1 MATLIAR
8 CEDVVVTKA
17 SVLARLSA
25 TQGVNSAIAVGVVLV
40 LAAFCWVPHLSD
52 SLWLDETLTFW
63 VVRDGL
69 AETLD
74 RTLHY
79 QPQPGYYVFIWFW
92 TQLFGVSEIALR
104 IPSLIAALG
113 ACIALARLGTVL
125 TRDREVGL
133 LAAIVL
139 ASSWNVYRESVD
151 ARSYMLGLVVL
162 LCLGL
167 SLVRWIEKGRWRDA
181 WLCGGLAAVL
191 LNLHVFFVLIYPAF
205 VVYTALRWSDSRC
218 NVKQVGLI
226 ALLLLVGALS
236 FLPVGLMLV
245 SHGGSYSFLDPPR
258 WRALFEVFAWGAPV
272 AGLLAGISLSGL
284 LVSRTT
290 GQSDS
295 DVASPMSISRESG
308 VLLATWM
315 LLPLLL
321 LFAIALLTEMSIF
334 LGRYLIPAIP
344 AVCLFYAI
352 ALRGI
357 QSGPA
362 RVVAVVVIVLASF
375 VSHERPYDDFRGAA
389 LAVNEFVAGDG
400 SIPILLASGLIE
412 GEDEDWLRDPVL
424 ADYLNAPTE
433 YYPIDGRLVTVPR
446 TLAGHSMTK
455 EIVNPI
461 LLRADRFAAVE
472 WYGNGAR
479 IMQWLMP
486 RADKAG
492 YRVTPRSFGGV
503 RVALFRY
510 EGDNRRP

>member
-1 MATLIAR
+1 VATLIAG
-8 CEDVVVTKA
+8 CEDVAVTKA

-25 TQGVNSAIAVGVVLV
+25 SQGVNSTIAVGVVLV
-40 LAAFCWVPHLSD
+40 LAAVCWVPHLPD

-79 QPQPGYYVFIWFW
+79 QPQPGYYVFVWFW
-92 TQLFGVSEIALR
+92 TQLAGVSETALR

-113 ACIALARLGTVL
+113 ACVAMARLGTVL

-133 LAAIVL
+133 IAAIVL

-162 LCLGL
+162 LCLAL
-167 SLVRWIEKGRWRDA
+167 SLVRWIDHGRWRDA

-191 LNLHVFFVLIYPAF
+191 LNLHIFFVLVFPAF
-205 VVYTALRWSDSRC
+205 LFYTALRWSEARC
-218 NVKQVGLI
+218 DFKQFGLI
-226 ALLLLVGALS
+226 ALLLLVGGLL
-236 FLPVGLMLV
+236 FLPVGLMLI
-245 SHGGSYSFLDPPR
+245 SHGGSYSFLSRPR
-258 WRALFEVFAWGAPV
+258 WRELFEVFTWAAPV
-272 AGLLAGISLSGL
+272 AGLLAGISLSGI
-284 LVSRTT
+284 VASRSAD
-290 GQSDS
+290 QSDS
-295 DVASPMSISRESG
+295 DVASPMRISPASG

-321 LFAIALLTEMSIF
+321 LFAIAMLTEMSIF

-357 QSGPA
+357 RSGPA
-362 RVVAVVVIVLASF
+362 RVVAVFVIALTAF

-389 LAVNEFVAGDG
+389 LAVNEFVAGNE
-400 SIPILLASGLIE
+400 SIPVLFSSGLIE
-412 GEDEDWLRDPVL
+412 GEDEDWLRDPIL
-424 ADYLNAPTE
+424 ADYLNAPAE
-433 YYPIDGRLVTVPR
+433 YYPLDGRLVTVPR
-446 TLAGHSMTK
+446 TLAGHPMAND
-455 EIVNPI
+455 IVSPI
-461 LLRADRFAAVE
+461 LLRADRFAAIE

-479 IMQWLMP
+479 IMQWLMR

-492 YRVTPRSFGGV
+492 YRVIALSFGGV
-503 RVALFRY
+503 RVALFRH
-510 EGDNRRP
+510 EGGDRRP